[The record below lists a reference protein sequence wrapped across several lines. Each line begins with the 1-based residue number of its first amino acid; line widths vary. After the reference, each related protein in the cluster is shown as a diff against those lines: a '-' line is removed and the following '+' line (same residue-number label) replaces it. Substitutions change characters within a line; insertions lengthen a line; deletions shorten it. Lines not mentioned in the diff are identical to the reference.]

1 MSIIILPSASMSR
14 TLPFCSR
21 VTGRLFLLG
30 SSSSSFEYGKA
41 DKHTTENKM
50 QLMLEEATMR
60 MGQGGWLGNVGA
72 SQPWEWES
80 RGGWGLGE

>member
-1 MSIIILPSASMSR
+1 MVDLLTRKYLAMSIIILPSASMSR

-21 VTGRLFLLG
+21 VTGHLLG
-30 SSSSSFEYGKA
+30 SPSSSFEY

-60 MGQGGWLGNVGA
+60 MGQGGWLGNVGVGE
-72 SQPWEWES
+72 QE
-80 RGGWGLGE
+80 RLGIG